1 MRSSPVRALT
11 AVAVVACLAL
21 AGCSPAA
28 ANPSADPS
36 PVTSCASRAPTP
48 AVYVGVYV
56 QGFPPSTTPLTQF
69 QDKTGVR
76 PSLITFYPRFSE
88 DFFNAK
94 AACTAIRRGAT
105 PVFQIDPK
113 NISLAHI
120 AAGKF
125 DSYLRFYA
133 TAIKAFGARVVLSF
147 GHEMNGYWYSWAN
160 KHTPPAVFVAAW
172 RHIVTIFREVGAD
185 NVIWLWTVNVID
197 AQHGKIPGPAP
208 WWPGSAYVNWVGID
222 GYYFEPS
229 WRFVSLFGPTIV
241 KVREL
246 THDPILITE
255 TGAVSDAGQPRQIAD
270 LFAGVRAYGLLGAVW
285 FDATG
290 SRDWRIQSPAAAAA
304 FGQGAKTLLR
314 RAS

>member
-1 MRSSPVRALT
+1 MRSSPIRALT

-21 AGCSPAA
+21 EGCSAVA
-28 ANPSADPS
+28 ANPSSA
-36 PVTSCASRAPTP
+36 VTSCASRAPTP
-48 AVYVGVYV
+48 AIYVGVFA
-56 QGFPPSTTPLTQF
+56 QGFPPSTTPLAQF
-69 QDKTGVR
+69 QDTTGVR
-76 PSLITFYPRFSE
+76 PSLISFYPRFTHSF
-88 DFFNAK
+88 DAK

-113 NISLAHI
+113 NISLARI
-120 AAGKF
+120 AAGDS

-133 TAIKAFGARVVLSF
+133 TSIKTFGARVVLSF

-160 KHTPPAVFVAAW
+160 THTPPAVFVAAW

-222 GYYFEPS
+222 GYYFKPS

-255 TGAVSDAGQPRQIAD
+255 TGAVSGAGQPGQITD
-270 LFAGVRAYGLLGAVW
+270 LFAGVRAYGLRGVVW

-290 SRDWRIQSPAAAAA
+290 SEDWRITSPAAAAA
-304 FGQGAKTLLR
+304 FSRGASTLR
-314 RAS
+314 RGAS